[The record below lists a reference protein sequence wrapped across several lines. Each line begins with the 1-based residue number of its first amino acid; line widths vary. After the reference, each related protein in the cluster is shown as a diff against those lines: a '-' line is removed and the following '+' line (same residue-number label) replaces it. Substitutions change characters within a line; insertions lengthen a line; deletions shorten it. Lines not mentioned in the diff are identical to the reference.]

1 MTDEIYVKVDE
12 LYKQVKKMY
21 ESNDIVAKLTIDD
34 ESNIE
39 NHPILLHLSAHD
51 KDIYWSEYDSI
62 FGLLDY
68 NNEDE

>member
-34 ESNIE
+34 FQCYF
-39 NHPILLHLSAHD
+39 HHR
-51 KDIYWSEYDSI
+51 
-62 FGLLDY
+62 
-68 NNEDE
+68 